1 MSFSIITFITVFLSS
16 LILDILWAFCIRRI
30 STGKAFQAAS
40 FSFFITF
47 VSGFITLEFVGNRWY
62 LIPAAIGA
70 FVGNYLT
77 VKFDAKPKKKRLV
90 LTKKVV

>member
-1 MSFSIITFITVFLSS
+1 MSISMITFFSVFLSS

-30 STGKAFQAAS
+30 STGRAFQAAS

-47 VSGFITLEFVGNRWY
+47 VSGFITVEFVNNRWY

-77 VKFDAKPKKKRLV
+77 VKFDTKPKKKKLV
-90 LTKKVV
+90 LQEKVV